1 METFIPKDYRTII
14 NNIIEGVNYDAEKII
29 CIMQDIDTNTRK
41 KEYLTFDTALSYLTY
56 INIIKTTKC
65 RNIKLLNNCKERIIN
80 NIKEI
85 DKLLQ

>member
-1 METFIPKDYRTII
+1 MEEFIPEEHMTVINTII
-14 NNIIEGVNYDAEKII
+14 EEVNYDAERII

-41 KEYLTFDTALSYLTY
+41 KEYLTFDAALSYLTY
-56 INIIKTTKC
+56 MNIIKTNKC
-65 RNIKLLNNCKERIIN
+65 RNIKPLNNCKERILN